1 MYANLLERERHKN
14 LKKQDVVL
22 YRCPKCGN
30 YIKEWTEV
38 CECGNQLDW
47 GENDRVINRR
57 YQKSDT
63 IIKNVCRK

>member
-1 MYANLLERERHKN
+1 M
-14 LKKQDVVL
+14 L

-47 GENDRVINRR
+47 GESEDLSVNNDKR
-57 YQKSDT
+57 
-63 IIKNVCRK
+63 